1 MKRAFAWGL
10 LTIVVVAATG
20 TLITTPK
27 KKDLIELPRPEVQ
40 DRTYPEYGDEPLGI
54 GA

>member
-10 LTIVVVAATG
+10 LTIVVVATG
-20 TLITTPK
+20 TLIAPK

>member
-10 LTIVVVAATG
+10 LTIVVVATG
-20 TLITTPK
+20 TFIATPK
-27 KKDLIELPRPEVQ
+27 KKDLIELPRPEVK